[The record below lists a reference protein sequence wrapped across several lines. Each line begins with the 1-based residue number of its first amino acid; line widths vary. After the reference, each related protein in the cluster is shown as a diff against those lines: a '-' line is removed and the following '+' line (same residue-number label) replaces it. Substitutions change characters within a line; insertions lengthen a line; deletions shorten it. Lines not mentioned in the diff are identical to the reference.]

1 MDTKDLE
8 YFRKL
13 LEDLKSETLKELEED
28 QAIDA
33 TENHLPDDNDVAS
46 VQYEQAFK
54 IRMAE
59 RNRKYLKKID
69 KAISKID
76 NGTYGICEECD
87 NEISFDRL
95 KARPVATVCI
105 ECKIELEKE
114 EKSAN

>member
-1 MDTKDLE
+1 MDKKDLE
-8 YFRKL
+8 YFKGL
-13 LEDLKSETLKELEED
+13 LEELKIKTAKELEEYEN
-28 QAIDA
+28 IDA

-59 RNRKYLKKID
+59 RNRKFLKKID
-69 KAISKID
+69 KALKKIE

-87 NEISFDRL
+87 NEISIERL
-95 KARPVATVCI
+95 KARPVATLCI
-105 ECKIELEKE
+105 ECKVELEKE

>member
-1 MDTKDLE
+1 MDTKDLK

-13 LEDLKSETLKELEED
+13 LEDLKAETLKEIED
-28 QAIDA
+28 DQSIDA

-54 IRMAE
+54 IRMVE

-87 NEISFDRL
+87 NEITHERL
-95 KARPVATVCI
+95 AARPVATLCI